1 MIIQIL
7 IIIALSYSLHKLA
20 TYQDETRQQKHD
32 KYLLEFKKLKNKKNE
47 L

>member
-7 IIIALSYSLHKLA
+7 IITALSFSLHKLA

-32 KYLLEFKKLKNKKNE
+32 KYLTEFKKLKNKKNE
-47 L
+47 F